1 MQPHTPFSY
10 TGLTFPSYILYL
22 YSCRLYSPCHIYF
35 LPFTVIPS
43 SSFLVQSITTII
55 FPSPHPSLHPHLLPS
70 YKPHHFPSHK
80 FSQSAFLVPLRLVQP
95 DTYLSLPCSPSFIPR
110 TFSFSRTSHFLLS
123 SFVPSSSSLRP
134 HAFPS
139 LDPSHFRILHTE
151 HSQNL
156 LKYSSCIPSL
166 MPHSYHHT
174 LPDYTLLSSHLTPY
188 FIFSYV
194 FTPKLL
200 THPLILHNL
209 SSPLNLLSPYL
220 SFTIYFPSLPF
231 SPPS

>member
-1 MQPHTPFSY
+1 MHA
-10 TGLTFPSYILYL
+10 
-22 YSCRLYSPCHIYF
+22 
-35 LPFTVIPS
+35 S
-43 SSFLVQSITTII
+43 SLLVQSITQSSSLSLT
-55 FPSPHPSLHPHLLPS
+55 PSLQPHLLPS

-80 FSQSAFLVPLRLVQP
+80 FSQSAFPVPLRLVQP

-110 TFSFSRTSHFLLS
+110 AFSFSRTSHFPLS
-123 SFVPSSSSLRP
+123 SFFHSSFSLRP

-139 LDPSHFRILHTE
+139 LDPSYVCILHTKC
-151 HSQNL
+151 SLNL
-156 LKYSSCIPSL
+156 LKYSSCILLL
-166 MPHSYHHT
+166 MPHSYHYT

-209 SSPLNLLSPYL
+209 SSPLNLLPPCL
-220 SFTIYFPSLPF
+220 SFTIHFPSFPF